1 MYQDRVQAGRE
12 LADRLAGYA
21 LEEPILLAVPRGG
34 VLVAGPVAE
43 VLGLP
48 IHILITRKIGHPQNE
63 EVAIGAVM
71 PDGSAVLDDFMIK
84 HTEVNDQYIREIIQ
98 SETEEIKRRMLLY
111 AGSSQPA
118 EVGGKTA
125 VIIDDGIAT
134 GYTIKAAIKWLKRL
148 EPKQIVVAVPVAPPE
163 VVGELKAMVNEV
175 VCPLQPEPFWA
186 VGQFYEHFPQNTDEE
201 VIAILKK
208 DITPVPL

>member
-1 MYQDRVQAGRE
+1 MYQDRVQAGRD
-12 LADRLAGYA
+12 LAKRLAGYA

-34 VLVAGPVAE
+34 VVVAGPVAE
-43 VLGLP
+43 VLGQP
-48 IHILITRKIGHPQNE
+48 IHILITRKIGHPQNQ

-84 HTEVNDQYIREIIQ
+84 HTDVKEQYIQAVIQ

-111 AGSSQPA
+111 AGNSHPA
-118 EVGGKTA
+118 EVVGKTA
-125 VIIDDGIAT
+125 IIIDDGIAT
-134 GYTIKAAIKWLKRL
+134 GYTIKAAIKWLNRMG
-148 EPKQIVVAVPVAPPE
+148 PRQIVVAVPVAPPE

-201 VIAILKK
+201 VISVLHKVK
-208 DITPVPL
+208 TPVPL